1 MQGREQ
7 PCSFL
12 LYGTQTMGWPHSALL
27 YGASTLFTQKQTS
40 FYWLDTDKVNLA
52 ANVQIGTLSA
62 ESYLHDKWGKGGAIR
77 TLSVEPY
84 LPCTNGDTP
93 FNGLN
98 QNLDSFT

>member
-1 MQGREQ
+1 
-7 PCSFL
+7 
-12 LYGTQTMGWPHSALL
+12 MGWLHSALL
-27 YGASTLFTQKQTS
+27 SGASTLFTQEQTS

-52 ANVQIGTLSA
+52 ANVQIRTLSM
-62 ESYLHDKWGKGGAIR
+62 EPYLHDKWGKGGAIR

-93 FNGLN
+93 FKGLN

>member
-1 MQGREQ
+1 
-7 PCSFL
+7 
-12 LYGTQTMGWPHSALL
+12 MGWPHSALL

-52 ANVQIGTLSA
+52 ANVQIV
-62 ESYLHDKWGKGGAIR
+62 